1 MYVSLPEK
9 IAAVSAVFTDLDSAI
24 AEFQTV
30 SGMDCF
36 FGCGQCCTK
45 PDIEASIIEFLPL
58 AKQHYDEGNAEQM
71 YDLLSVDSPD
81 PICINFK
88 HHANQEDLGRCTQY
102 TNRGLICRLFGYSA
116 RIDKYGQ
123 HELVT
128 CARIKEESPKAYQKG
143 ATHVKRGGEVPV
155 MSNYYR
161 QLQSIDF
168 ELANERLPINEA
180 MLEAL
185 KTVMAYYAYR

>member
-9 IAAVSAVFTDLDSAI
+9 IAAVSKVFQELDEAI
-24 AEFQTV
+24 SQFQGV

-36 FGCGQCCTK
+36 FGCGLCCTK

-58 AKQHYDEGNAEQM
+58 AQQHYDEGNAEQM
-71 YDLLSVDSPD
+71 YDLLSADRAD

-88 HHANQEDLGRCTQY
+88 SHANQEDRGLCTQY

-116 RIDKYGQ
+116 RIDKYGKN
-123 HELVT
+123 ELVT
-128 CARIKEESPKAYQKG
+128 CARIKNESPEAYQKG
-143 ATHVKRGGEVPV
+143 ATHVKEGGEVPV

-168 ELANERLPINEA
+168 DLANQRVPINEA